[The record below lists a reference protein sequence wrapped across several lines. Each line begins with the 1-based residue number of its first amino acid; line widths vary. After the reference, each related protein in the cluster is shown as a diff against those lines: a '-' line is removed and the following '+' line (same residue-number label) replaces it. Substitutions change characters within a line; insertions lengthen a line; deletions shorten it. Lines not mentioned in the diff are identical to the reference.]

1 MTKETK
7 KGTPPSH
14 SINHVVELDED
25 KAFWTRIG
33 AGWTHEDG
41 KGLSIVLNYR
51 PEIAGRLVIRE
62 IETKQGAKS

>member
-25 KAFWTRIG
+25 KALYMLTAPQRVR
-33 AGWTHEDG
+33 A
-41 KGLSIVLNYR
+41 LSISQASNVRDL
-51 PEIAGRLVIRE
+51 RLMR
-62 IETKQGAKS
+62 